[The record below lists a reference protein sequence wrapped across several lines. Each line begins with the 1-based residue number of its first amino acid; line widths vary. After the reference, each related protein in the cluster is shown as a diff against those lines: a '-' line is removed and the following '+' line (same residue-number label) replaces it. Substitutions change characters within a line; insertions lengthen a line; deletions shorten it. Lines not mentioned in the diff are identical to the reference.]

1 MTGYT
6 TKRDGEGNVILVIN
20 FENRPSKEVV
30 VIDGGTNGVSNSS
43 DNEVLQRCWANAKNS
58 PIFWLLPVGILV
70 AVGAPV
76 INQVGGP
83 VKEQL
88 DRINAETANQFQFN
102 NADNNRRPAGNG
114 VKGIEW
120 NNNRNNSGG
129 GQIAAQVNELNRR
142 LGEAFASPQAERA
155 GQIIGVVAAL
165 GASAG
170 LLYYWCTNEPSQDG
184 KPLLSSK
191 LSSKE
196 AAPISEENAS

>member
-1 MTGYT
+1 MLARAVERR
-6 TKRDGEGNVILVIN
+6 KSRRVIN

-88 DRINAETANQFQFN
+88 DRINAEIANQFQFN

-120 NNNRNNSGG
+120 KNNRNNSGG
-129 GQIAAQVNELNRR
+129 GQLAAQVNELNRR
-142 LGEAFASPQAERA
+142 LGGHS
-155 GQIIGVVAAL
+155 
-165 GASAG
+165 
-170 LLYYWCTNEPSQDG
+170 LLR
-184 KPLLSSK
+184 K
-191 LSSKE
+191 
-196 AAPISEENAS
+196 

>member
-1 MTGYT
+1 M
-6 TKRDGEGNVILVIN
+6 
-20 FENRPSKEVV
+20 
-30 VIDGGTNGVSNSS
+30 SNSS
-43 DNEVLQRCWANAKNS
+43 DNEVHQRCWANAKNS

-76 INQVGGP
+76 INQAGGP

-102 NADNNRRPAGNG
+102 NADN
-114 VKGIEW
+114 
-120 NNNRNNSGG
+120 
-129 GQIAAQVNELNRR
+129 NRR